1 MQILNFIKL
10 EEVETKSQ
18 TECLGK
24 NAIKGRERASGI
36 SDKLVQTS
44 RVLDDKLNSNT
55 FLTIFLTTGEKIKF
69 LLLEATILL
78 AFN

>member
-24 NAIKGRERASGI
+24 NAIKGRERA